1 MRRLSC
7 SDGAE
12 ESGETNEGDKDE
24 DNGDK
29 EPSSDPGCH
38 DVVAVN

>member
-1 MRRLSC
+1 MC
-7 SDGAE
+7 SK
-12 ESGETNEGDKDE
+12 GDKDE

-29 EPSSDPGCH
+29 EPSSDPGCY